1 MSKKAEIQSM
11 PEPTEDV
18 EQICLFRWAAYNK
31 GRWPELDL
39 MIHIPNGGK
48 RSKAEAA
55 RFKEMGVRAG
65 VSDVFLPVAR
75 SGCHGLWIEMK
86 RLYSG
91 RPTHDQLE
99 WIEDMIKQGYEAT
112 VCHGWEQ
119 AVKVIERYMG
129 GRIEER
135 TDNQ

>member
-1 MSKKAEIQSM
+1 MAKKAAKGVFL
-11 PEPTEDV
+11 PEPEEDA
-18 EQICLFRWAAYNK
+18 EQMALFRWAAYSR

-39 MIHIPNGGK
+39 MFHIPNGGK
-48 RSKAEAA
+48 RNKTEAA
-55 RFKEMGVRAG
+55 RFKELGVKAG

-91 RPTHDQLE
+91 KPSKDQLD
-99 WIEDMIKQGYEAT
+99 WIENMIKQGYVAT

-119 AVKVIERYMG
+119 AKDVIEKYMEG
-129 GRIEER
+129 K
-135 TDNQ
+135 